1 MIDQHNLN
9 KFNEIYNKT
18 YNLVVKYVVCKC
30 NNIDDVNDIIQ
41 DIYISLYKQLLK
53 NNDIENINQ
62 YVIGIAK
69 NKINRYYG
77 LSYKIKNLFTK
88 TEINNLK
95 NSTDIEKIIIDKNNL
110 EKIWQ
115 YLKNKNII
123 IFKIFYLYYVESLT
137 IKEISNHL
145 NINES
150 NVKNYL
156 YRTLKELKN
165 TYKGE

>member
-1 MIDQHNLN
+1 MIKYLN
-9 KFNEIYNKT
+9 EFNEVYNKT
-18 YNLVVKYVVCKC
+18 YDIVVKYVVCKC

-41 DIYISLYKQLLK
+41 DIYIALYKQLSK
-53 NNDIENINQ
+53 NNNIENINQ

-69 NKINRYYG
+69 NKINKYYG

-95 NSTDIEKIIIDKNNL
+95 NNINIEKNIVDKDNL
-110 EKIWQ
+110 EEIWK
-115 YLKNKNII
+115 YLKNKDII

-137 IKEISNHL
+137 IKEISKHL

>member
-41 DIYISLYKQLLK
+41 DIYIALYKQLQK
-53 NNDIENINQ
+53 NNNIENINQ

-95 NSTDIEKIIIDKNNL
+95 NNTDIEKNIIDKDKL
-110 EKIWQ
+110 EKIWR

-123 IFKIFYLYYVESLT
+123 IFKIFYLYYIDSLT

-150 NVKNYL
+150 TVKNYL

-165 TYKGE
+165 IYKGE

>member
-1 MIDQHNLN
+1 M
-9 KFNEIYNKT
+9 YNKT
-18 YNLVVKYVVCKC
+18 YNIVVKYVVCKC
-30 NNIDDVNDIIQ
+30 NNVDDINDIIQ
-41 DIYISLYKQLLK
+41 DAYIALYKQLLK
-53 NNDIENINQ
+53 NNDIDNINN

-69 NKINRYYG
+69 NKINKYYG

-95 NSTDIEKIIIDKNNL
+95 NNINIEKNLIEKDNL
-110 EKIWQ
+110 EEIWQ

-150 NVKNYL
+150 TVKNHL

-165 TYKGE
+165 IYKGE

>member
-1 MIDQHNLN
+1 MIKYLN
-9 KFNEIYNKT
+9 EFNEVYNKT
-18 YNLVVKYVVCKC
+18 YDIIVKYVVCKC
-30 NNIDDVNDIIQ
+30 NNVDDVNDIIQ
-41 DIYISLYKQLLK
+41 DIYIALYKQLLK
-53 NNDIENINQ
+53 NNDIEDINN

-69 NKINRYYG
+69 NKINKYYG

-88 TEINNLK
+88 VEINNLK
-95 NSTDIEKIIIDKNNL
+95 NNLNIEKNIVDKDNL
-110 EKIWQ
+110 EEIWK
-115 YLKNKNII
+115 YLKNKDII
-123 IFKIFYLYYVESLT
+123 IFKIFYLYYIESLT
-137 IKEISNHL
+137 IKEISKHL

>member
-1 MIDQHNLN
+1 M
-9 KFNEIYNKT
+9 YNKT
-18 YNLVVKYVVCKC
+18 YNIVVKYVVCKC
-30 NNIDDVNDIIQ
+30 NNVDDINDIIQ
-41 DIYISLYKQLLK
+41 DAYIALYKQLLK
-53 NNDIENINQ
+53 NNDIDNINN

-69 NKINRYYG
+69 NKINKYYG

-95 NSTDIEKIIIDKNNL
+95 NNINIEKNIIDKNNL
-110 EKIWQ
+110 EEIWK

-150 NVKNYL
+150 TVKNHL

-165 TYKGE
+165 IYRGE

>member
-1 MIDQHNLN
+1 MIKYLN
-9 KFNEIYNKT
+9 EFNEIYDKT
-18 YNLVVKYVVCKC
+18 YDIVVKYVVCKC
-30 NNIDDVNDIIQ
+30 NNVDDVNDIIQ
-41 DIYISLYKQLLK
+41 DIYIALYKQLLK
-53 NNDIENINQ
+53 NNDIEDINN

-69 NKINRYYG
+69 NKINKYYG

-95 NSTDIEKIIIDKNNL
+95 NNINIEKNIVDKDNL
-110 EKIWQ
+110 EEIWK
-115 YLKNKNII
+115 YLKNKDII
-123 IFKIFYLYYVESLT
+123 IFKIFYLYYVELLT
-137 IKEISNHL
+137 IKEISKHL

-165 TYKGE
+165 IYKGE

>member
-1 MIDQHNLN
+1 MIKYLN
-9 KFNEIYNKT
+9 EFNEVYNET
-18 YNLVVKYVVCKC
+18 YDIVVKYVVCKC

-41 DIYISLYKQLLK
+41 DIYIALYKQLLK
-53 NNDIENINQ
+53 NNDIEDINS

-69 NKINRYYG
+69 NKINKYYG

-95 NSTDIEKIIIDKNNL
+95 NNINIEKDLIDKDNL
-110 EKIWQ
+110 EEIWQ

-150 NVKNYL
+150 TVKNYL

>member
-1 MIDQHNLN
+1 M
-9 KFNEIYNKT
+9 YNKT
-18 YNLVVKYVVCKC
+18 YNIVVKYVVCKC
-30 NNIDDVNDIIQ
+30 NNVDDINDIIQ
-41 DIYISLYKQLLK
+41 DAYIALYKQLLK
-53 NNDIENINQ
+53 NNDIDNINN
-62 YVIGIAK
+62 YVIGITK
-69 NKINRYYG
+69 NKINKYYG
-77 LSYKIKNLFTK
+77 LFYKIKNLFTK

-95 NSTDIEKIIIDKNNL
+95 NNINIEKNIIDKNNL
-110 EKIWQ
+110 EEIWK

-137 IKEISNHL
+137 IKEISKHL

>member
-95 NSTDIEKIIIDKNNL
+95 NNTDIEKIIIDKNNL

>member
-18 YNLVVKYVVCKC
+18 YNLIVKYVVCKC

-41 DIYISLYKQLLK
+41 DIYIALYKQLQK
-53 NNDIENINQ
+53 NNNIENINQ

-95 NSTDIEKIIIDKNNL
+95 NNTNIEKNMIDKDNL

-123 IFKIFYLYYVESLT
+123 IFKIFYLYYVDSLT

-150 NVKNYL
+150 TVKNYL

-165 TYKGE
+165 IYKGE

>member
-18 YNLVVKYVVCKC
+18 YNLIVKYVVCKC

-41 DIYISLYKQLLK
+41 DIYIALYKQLQK
-53 NNDIENINQ
+53 NNNIENINQ

-95 NSTDIEKIIIDKNNL
+95 NNTDIEKNIIDKDKL
-110 EKIWQ
+110 EKIWR

-123 IFKIFYLYYVESLT
+123 IFKIFYLYYIDSLT

-150 NVKNYL
+150 TVKNYL

-165 TYKGE
+165 IYKGE